1 MMGFVSSVFPFLV
14 KKLHGFTTDLMLQ
27 GGSSRTQIFVSGET
41 TVVGVMS
48 AALTECVEATTAQG
62 PVTISRQTNI
72 TIAAS
77 GHIIQRQHPFKID
90 GIMTLKE
97 IKAQCP
103 ETDTGAM
110 KWESLGVFRA
120 NGAVR

>member
-1 MMGFVSSVFPFLV
+1 M
-14 KKLHGFTTDLMLQ
+14 KKLHRFTTDIMLQ
-27 GGSSRTQIFVSGET
+27 GGSSGSPIFRSGET
-41 TVVGVMS
+41 TVVGMMRVS
-48 AALTECVEATTAQG
+48 LTECVEATTAQG
-62 PVTISRQTNI
+62 PITISQQTNI

-90 GIMTLKE
+90 GIITLKE

-120 NGAVR
+120 NGGSAVASLV